1 MRLVE
6 LGLAVVFVVLGI
18 RSTWKWTRRPIEGT
32 DVTDHVLY
40 AVFVTGRAGL
50 WFALAGYFLI
60 AASIAVRGRAAMDE
74 LARFRWYVL
83 VPLVLA
89 VMQLVAGYAL
99 GRRSPGTGPEGDGL
113 SRRP

>member
-1 MRLVE
+1 
-6 LGLAVVFVVLGI
+6 
-18 RSTWKWTRRPIEGT
+18 
-32 DVTDHVLY
+32 
-40 AVFVTGRAGL
+40 
-50 WFALAGYFLI
+50 
-60 AASIAVRGRAAMDE
+60 MDE

-89 VMQLVAGYAL
+89 AMQLVAGYAL